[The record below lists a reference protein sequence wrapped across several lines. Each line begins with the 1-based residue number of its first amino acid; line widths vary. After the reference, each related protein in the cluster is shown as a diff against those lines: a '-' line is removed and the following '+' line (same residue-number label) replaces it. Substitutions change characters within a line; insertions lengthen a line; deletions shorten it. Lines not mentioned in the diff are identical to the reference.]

1 MKLAVALAVFL
12 AALGYLGFKLLGPF
26 GRSRPRSGSAVVRR
40 LRGRAPGGTPGGVPA
55 QRGGRD

>member
-26 GRSRPRSGSAVVRR
+26 GRSRKGAPAARR
-40 LRGRAPGGTPGGVPA
+40 ARRADGPARPTGRV
-55 QRGGRD
+55 